1 MITARANYVAL
12 APEAM
17 QILMDQ
23 ERYLRDRFHA
33 SEPLGAAIWE
43 LIKLRVSQINQ
54 CAFCIDLHSKEALA
68 QGETAERIIGLSAW
82 RDMPLYSAVE
92 EAALAWAEHLTDGR
106 TVDDQMYLNMVN
118 TLGERAL
125 LDITLAVNAING
137 WNRIV
142 KTFKPEVGSYKPR

>member
-1 MITARANYVAL
+1 MTTRANYVGL

-17 QILMDQ
+17 RILMDQ
-23 ERYLRDRFHA
+23 EGYLRNRFHS
-33 SEPLGAAIWE
+33 SEPLSSAMWE

-54 CAFCIDLHSKEALA
+54 CAFCIDLHSKDALA

-82 RDMPLYSAVE
+82 RDMTLYSSA
-92 EAALAWAEHLTDGR
+92 EATALEWAEHLTYSR

-118 TLGERAL
+118 ALGERAL